1 MFKRCTNFSLKFSIL
16 FWAFIFLGAL
26 AFSSEA
32 GVKNPAKNLSSVGEK
47 QNYLPILNRWS
58 GDYPIV
64 QLDRLKDWHAQAHVG
79 FIGDEAAFAS
89 FWEAFKKDTAVPRV
103 DFSKNL
109 VVFVMGD
116 GSYKQM
122 FIAKVTLK
130 DNIAEMVADGNTSGL
145 SCEDSLAMALA
156 VIPRAG
162 VKFVRVGKE
171 QIALE

>member
-1 MFKRCTNFSLKFSIL
+1 MFNRRTNFGPRFLIL
-16 FWAFIFLGAL
+16 FWAFIFLGTL
-26 AFSSEA
+26 VFSLEA
-32 GVKNPAKNLSSVGEK
+32 GVKNPAKNLSSARENQK
-47 QNYLPILNRWS
+47 YLPILNRWS
-58 GDYPIV
+58 GDYPIT
-64 QLDRLKDWHAQAHVG
+64 QLDRLKDWHAQAHGG
-79 FIGDEAAFAS
+79 FIGDEVAFAS
-89 FWEAFKKDTAVPRV
+89 FWEAFKKGTAVPRV

-109 VVFVMGD
+109 VVFVISD
-116 GSYKQM
+116 GSCKQM

>member
-1 MFKRCTNFSLKFSIL
+1 MKKIVFLALFFFS
-16 FWAFIFLGAL
+16 AF

-58 GDYPIV
+58 GEYPIA
-64 QLDRLKDWHAQAHVG
+64 QLDRLKEWHAQTHG
-79 FIGDEAAFAS
+79 GYIGDEAAFAS
-89 FWEAFKKDTAVPRV
+89 FWKALKKGTAVPRV

-109 VVFVMGD
+109 VVFVIGD

-145 SCEDSLAMALA
+145 SREDSLAMALA

-171 QIALE
+171 HIALE